1 MVKSLAFIHA
11 NCAQLRPL
19 NPGPGSFMLP
29 MFQQAINSLPKLVIK
44 DGASCGSGCKSLSF
58 TCDDVGANFFLERCI
73 VNPRATGIHTM
84 TWTVS
89 DRGNTGFYDD
99 SGVAPPQTAS
109 GDITF
114 DVFLPIVSPDPNRY
128 VSLSNGTDTEGCGT
142 KSTPCRTLSRA
153 IAGALHLLYVSRI
166 QTP

>member
-1 MVKSLAFIHA
+1 
-11 NCAQLRPL
+11 
-19 NPGPGSFMLP
+19 MLP
-29 MFQQAINSLPKLVIK
+29 KFQEAINALPKLVIK
-44 DGASCGSGCKSLSF
+44 SGASCGSGCSNLSF

-73 VNPRATGIHTM
+73 VNPRAAGIHTM

-109 GDITF
+109 ADITF
-114 DVFLPIVSPDPNRY
+114 DVFLPVVSPDPNRY
-128 VSLSNGTDTEGCGT
+128 VSLKSGTDSDVCGT

-153 IAGALHLLYVSRI
+153 IAGAIYLMRI
-166 QTP
+166 ST